1 MTLMIGAASRLIL
14 QLHNRVFTLERRVS
28 FNGVCCLIWY
38 MKSLKNCLISGVELA
53 FSSCLTAA
61 INMLRSSISSPG
73 ASTNINVPLKNLE
86 EYKKYLLVQSKSCEM
101 KFPSQI
107 HFKQVIIPFSC
118 SLQSLQ
124 MLKFPN
130 NPNLFFLC
138 LNWKLKG
145 LNFDPILII
154 KSQIQFYKRQNEEN

>member
-1 MTLMIGAASRLIL
+1 MSVTEVLIFSFNPTMTLMIGAASRLIL

-38 MKSLKNCLISGVELA
+38 MKTLKNCLISGVELA

-61 INMLRSSISSPG
+61 INMLRSSIPSPG

-101 KFPSQI
+101 KFPSQSDY
-107 HFKQVIIPFSC
+107 P
-118 SLQSLQ
+118 
-124 MLKFPN
+124 
-130 NPNLFFLC
+130 FFLFTSVPANAEISKQPKFV
-138 LNWKLKG
+138 LSMPQLKAERSEFWSH
-145 LNFDPILII
+145 FD
-154 KSQIQFYKRQNEEN
+154 Y